1 MIARYLPRLP
11 RPLLSLF
18 LLFTLIGSARAQTGT
33 ITGWVGNQATRNLL
47 SGATVEVAAL
57 GLSTRT
63 DDRGYYTLAGL
74 PAGEHVVVASYAGL
88 DPQSISLRVTAGATT
103 PRNFELTSAV
113 YRLGEFKVS
122 ADREG
127 AAAALTAQRNA
138 GNVKNV
144 IAMDSYGDL
153 PNLSVAELAGLMRAS
168 P

>member
-1 MIARYLPRLP
+1 MTIRSLPRTALI
-11 RPLLSLF
+11 LLGP
-18 LLFTLIGSARAQTGT
+18 LLFTLIGSARAQTGS

-47 SGATVEVAAL
+47 SGATVEVPAL
-57 GLSTRT
+57 GLSLRT

-127 AAAALTAQRNA
+127 AAAALTAQRNF
-138 GNVKNV
+138 
-144 IAMDSYGDL
+144 
-153 PNLSVAELAGLMRAS
+153 AELARGLSYFSLEEARMTLSLMAL
-168 P
+168 